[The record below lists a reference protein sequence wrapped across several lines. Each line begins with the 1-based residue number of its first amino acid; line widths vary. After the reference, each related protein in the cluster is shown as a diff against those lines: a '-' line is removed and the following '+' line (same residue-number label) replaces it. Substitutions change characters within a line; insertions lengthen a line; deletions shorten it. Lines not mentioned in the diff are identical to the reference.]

1 MPTPFAWI
9 LRPGHA
15 DEWPAMVRL
24 VSQQAVISGAR
35 LSVASDPRQGRRLRA
50 ELPDEEVGQEFWL
63 AVHEAADELSLAVE
77 LVTDPAGAGGPWS
90 PLDDAGANVEAEPG
104 ADEGGAGISPAA
116 ASAPAAAATAVP
128 GLTRFRPEVP
138 EETLYDLL
146 REQDPDLDGKLDQ
159 TIQQIEAEG
168 LPVVHLLP
176 YLDLPLFQEYAGAN
190 PGEREQNL
198 FLHMLHTWTCYRR
211 FGAVHARLGPELAA
225 TLSDSRWLRLHSTQF
240 QSPAPALCV
249 QFPAWWQTLRA
260 PGGGPA
266 QWVKEVYLIHCEPPT
281 PLEDREL
288 TLMIV
293 THDERGEFGFVP
305 LEIPLSLPAV
315 DESLQAFFAPSLED
329 EDLGANTQDL
339 QQTCCITAA
348 WCLYS
353 CARDPVRYLGSASP
367 PGAE

>member
-24 VSQQAVISGAR
+24 VAQHAGIAGAR

-50 ELPDEEVGQEFWL
+50 ELPDEEIGQAFWL
-63 AVHEAADELSLAVE
+63 AIHEAADELSLAVE
-77 LVTDPAGAGGPWS
+77 LVTDPAAAGGPWS
-90 PLDDAGANVEAEPG
+90 ALESASGEVARSS
-104 ADEGGAGISPAA
+104 DEGVGGISQA
-116 ASAPAAAATAVP
+116 AAAATLAPPNATP

-146 REQDPDLDGKLDQ
+146 REQDPDLDGKLEQ
-159 TIQQIEAEG
+159 AIQQIEAEG
-168 LPVVHLLP
+168 LPVIHLLP
-176 YLDLPLFQEYAGAN
+176 YLDLPLFQEYAAAN

-225 TLSDSRWLRLHSTQF
+225 TLTDSRWLRLHSTQF

-260 PGGGPA
+260 PGGGPS

-305 LEIPLSLPAV
+305 LEIPISLPAV

-329 EDLGANTQDL
+329 PDLGANTQDL
-339 QQTCCITAA
+339 QQTCCIAAA

-353 CARDPVRYLGSASP
+353 CARDPVRYLGSAAP
-367 PGAE
+367 PTAD